1 MLIFLEEIKAIED
14 PEGIVNI
21 FQDMGVGMTIDT
33 EHIDLNDW
41 KKGKEV
47 EVVLTG
53 IPVMTMS
60 IPPQL
65 AGNSIKSVELV
76 Q

>member
-14 PEGIVNI
+14 PEGIVNN

-41 KKGKEV
+41 KNGKEV

-65 AGNSIKSVELV
+65 AGISIKSVELV